1 MANGSDGRNPHFILE
16 GVTETEA
23 YRYPGGGGGGGGPGV
38 PERDRTR
45 HAAALR
51 GQMDAVRADA
61 EAAADAQRGAGIE
74 EGLGLQ
80 VEFESFPDVEL
91 AFESLARERSGI
103 ELLNVRHEDGVTRAT
118 VFVPDG
124 KLDLFEKRIIAYL
137 ERRKDSRGRAR
148 DHRRLLDAIRQ
159 IRTAG
164 LQALWTDDREAFP
177 TAEDGPVWWEVWLP
191 VRRDRHATTGA
202 FRERAGVQGMRLAT
216 GELCFPERT
225 VLLARASV
233 AQMRASIVTL
243 NSIAELRQAKE
254 TAEFFDSLPLDVQA
268 RRLDDLVAR
277 TRYASGAEDV
287 PHVCLLDT
295 GVNRGHGLLAPAL
308 AAADL
313 HAVEPGWGTDDDHGH
328 GTGMAGLA
336 LGGNLAELLSRSGPV
351 EFGHRLES
359 VKLLPRDGATGSD
372 PEHHG
377 YLTIEAAARPEVSAP
392 TRPRVLCMAIT
403 ARDNRDR
410 GRPSAWSSA
419 LDALV
424 ADSHG
429 LGGHPRLLVVSGGN
443 VADNRAWRDYPDRS
457 RSGAGAA
464 DDWPAVVGR
473 QLSLGCPAPSAAA

>member
-1 MANGSDGRNPHFILE
+1 MA
-16 GVTETEA
+16 A
-23 YRYPGGGGGGGGPGV
+23 PGMTGGCSTLSG
-38 PERDRTR
+38 
-45 HAAALR
+45 
-51 GQMDAVRADA
+51 
-61 EAAADAQRGAGIE
+61 
-74 EGLGLQ
+74 
-80 VEFESFPDVEL
+80 
-91 AFESLARERSGI
+91 RSGR
-103 ELLNVRHEDGVTRAT
+103 LASRHSGPMTA
-118 VFVPDG
+118 
-124 KLDLFEKRIIAYL
+124 
-137 ERRKDSRGRAR
+137 RR
-148 DHRRLLDAIRQ
+148 
-159 IRTAG
+159 
-164 LQALWTDDREAFP
+164 FP

-191 VRRDRHATTGA
+191 VRKDRHATTGV

-216 GELCFPERT
+216 GELWFPERT

-359 VKLLPRDGATGSD
+359 VKTAPPRRCDRFRSRAPRIPDNRGGGTARGVGADSPAG
-372 PEHHG
+372 PVHGHHG
-377 YLTIEAAARPEVSAP
+377 AGQPGSGASVS
-392 TRPRVLCMAIT
+392 M
-403 ARDNRDR
+403 
-410 GRPSAWSSA
+410 
-419 LDALV
+419 
-424 ADSHG
+424 
-429 LGGHPRLLVVSGGN
+429 VVS
-443 VADNRAWRDYPDRS
+443 P
-457 RSGAGAA
+457 
-464 DDWPAVVGR
+464 
-473 QLSLGCPAPSAAA
+473 